1 MGLKQWMSHLFGL
14 ADPEPPDP
22 TEIVELEVVDFTRGP
37 LVLAALEDAGVFASS
52 EDVFNAATGL
62 SSTRILVTR
71 ADIPAALEA
80 LKHLRPGDES
90 GGQPRS

>member
-1 MGLKQWMSHLFGL
+1 MGLQQWMSHLFGL

-22 TEIVELEVVDFTRGP
+22 TEIVELEVVDYAP
-37 LVLAALEDAGVFASS
+37 WAAVLAALEDAGMFASS
-52 EDVFNAATGL
+52 EDVFNAATAL

-71 ADIPAALEA
+71 ADIPAAVEA